1 MDAATRVA
9 KLRLQRGQQADA
21 ARVLLECCGQEGVF
35 NLFYALL
42 GARLCGAHRELK
54 FGLQCAYWD
63 EFKQLEGASLHRA
76 ANLAKLLAQL
86 LGRAALPLAALR
98 VVPWGSLEP
107 RAVFFWQVCF
117 TEVLQLDP
125 VHQPHLY
132 DQVQLAP
139 HLLDLVANRLQGGVV
154 EGLGIEEQ
162 VLQYHVHLALRLRLE
177 VLQALLPA
185 RLEEHAD
192 QVLQRE
198 LVLNLVL
205 ALGEPTE
212 RSLELPLVPAS
223 ELAQVSLR
231 DGVVLVGVPQR
242 LAGAEEKKRYPHNC

>member
-1 MDAATRVA
+1 LTRTVLPPPRALTLYDPHPNQGAEDYVDAATRVT

-42 GARLCGAHRELK
+42 GARLCGCHRELK

-117 TEVLQLDP
+117 TELLQLEP
-125 VHQPHLY
+125 AMMRAAMA
-132 DQVQLAP
+132 QL
-139 HLLDLVANRLQGGVV
+139 Q
-154 EGLGIEEQ
+154 E
-162 VLQYHVHLALRLRLE
+162 
-177 VLQALLPA
+177 PA
-185 RLEEHAD
+185 FAE
-192 QVLQRE
+192 
-198 LVLNLVL
+198 
-205 ALGEPTE
+205 
-212 RSLELPLVPAS
+212 
-223 ELAQVSLR
+223 LR
-231 DGVVLVGVPQR
+231 DGVMLFIGRHLRPLVLKKTPALSEA
-242 LAGAEEKKRYPHNC
+242 LAELVALTIPVD